1 MRQNMSIAFQRDVNM
16 IYASKAIAKNGKM
29 KKSKT
34 SKEALSS
41 FILKNVSNEFH
52 ILHMMKLKYRSYT
65 QLIL

>member
-1 MRQNMSIAFQRDVNM
+1 MSIAFQRDVNM

-41 FILKNVSNEFH
+41 FILKKCYERIPYS
-52 ILHMMKLKYRSYT
+52 SYDE
-65 QLIL
+65 IEI